1 MKVQPFIPATSE
13 IQKIGILRALNLGD
27 SLCII
32 PAVRAVKHAYPDASI
47 TLIGLPWQK
56 KFVKRFAKYFNDF
69 ISFPGWPGLPEQEF
83 SSVKVIEFLQKVQHI
98 QFDLILQMQ
107 GNGTFTN
114 PMCMLLGAKKVA
126 GLREVGKYCP
136 DKKRFPVFKENK
148 NEILQFLHL
157 VKDALAISAEDPVLE
172 FPVTREEHLNFEKI
186 MEQLRLVPERY
197 VCIHPGARN
206 PLRRWSP
213 KKFAAVADT
222 MVEAGYTILITG
234 NEEERKITR
243 TVSEHMRSSAIDLVG
258 ECGSVGLGELA
269 LLVKNAVAVI
279 SNDTGISHIASAMST
294 PSVVIFT
301 SYSDPERWAPLDTT
315 LHRFIP
321 AEQATSPQ
329 NVLDVFCEVLQI
341 KPEFVNN

>member
-1 MKVQPFIPATSE
+1 MEIQPFPTTSE
-13 IQKIGILRALNLGD
+13 IKKIGVLRALNLGD

-32 PAVRAVKHAYPDASI
+32 PAVRAVRDAYPHASI

-56 KFVKRFAKYFNDF
+56 KFATRFSRYFNNF

-83 SSVKVIEFLQKVQHI
+83 SSVKVIDFLQKIQHI

-136 DKKRFPVFKENK
+136 DKKYFPVFKENE

-157 VKDALAISAEDPVLE
+157 VKEALAISAENSALE
-172 FPVTREEHLNFEKI
+172 FPVTGEEHLGFEKI
-186 MEQLRLVPERY
+186 MKQLHLLPERY
-197 VCIHPGARN
+197 ICIHPGARN

-213 KKFAAVADT
+213 KKFAAVGDT
-222 MVEAGYTILITG
+222 MAEAGYSILITG
-234 NEEERKITR
+234 SEEERKITR
-243 TVSEHMRSSAIDLVG
+243 TVNEYMRSSAIDLVE
-258 ECGSVGLGELA
+258 ECGSVGLGELS
-269 LLVKNAVAVI
+269 LLVKNSVAVI
-279 SNDTGISHIASAMST
+279 ANDTGISHIAAAMNT

-301 SYSDPERWAPLDTT
+301 PYSNPQRWAPLDKKS
-315 LHRFIP
+315 HRYIP
-321 AEQATSPQ
+321 AQHAANPH
-329 NVLDVFCEVLQI
+329 NVLDAVCKILQI
-341 KPEFVNN
+341 KPEFINN